1 MEPNRYQQGKIYKI
15 VSPHTEK
22 IYIGSTTKQYLSQ
35 RLAKH
40 KSDFKEWLKHGKH
53 NVTSYRLLELGDVE
67 IMLLETYPC
76 NSKDELHKKEREYIE
91 NFKDIVVNHV
101 IPTRTKME
109 YDIIYY
115 NNNLERISERS
126 KQYYENNEDEIKQR
140 VKEYRKNNIEK
151 IKEYDRERHQ
161 QLYDC
166 VCGKKQI
173 KKGCKGSH
181 NKTEKHQ
188 TYLMIQT
195 L

>member
-1 MEPNRYQQGKIYKI
+1 MNMM
-15 VSPHTEK
+15 
-22 IYIGSTTKQYLSQ
+22 KQYHEHQ
-35 RLAKH
+35 
-40 KSDFKEWLKHGKH
+40 
-53 NVTSYRLLELGDVE
+53 
-67 IMLLETYPC
+67 
-76 NSKDELHKKEREYIE
+76 
-91 NFKDIVVNHV
+91 
-101 IPTRTKME
+101 
-109 YDIIYY
+109 
-115 NNNLERISERS
+115 
-126 KQYYENNEDEIKQR
+126 NNEDEIKQR